1 MYWIISYP
9 GMTYTKSIAESR
21 SKVTAGMK
29 VMTLKRGDAGSRSHD
44 KVTVWIKVM
53 TLVEY

>member
-21 SKVTAGMK
+21 FRVTAGMK
-29 VMTLKRGDAGSRSHD
+29 VMTFLKRGDAGSRSHD
-44 KVTVWIKVM
+44 KVTV
-53 TLVEY
+53 

>member
-21 SKVTAGMK
+21 FKVTAGMK

-44 KVTVWIKVM
+44 KVTV
-53 TLVEY
+53 